1 MKLDLRGFQQ
11 HCVVYIAACSWT
23 YQRWSTASR
32 QLVNLEKI
40 MCKRIQNNSRGPRYT
55 PWSVA
60 LEIHVCLFLRSSCLL
75 FRPPTPPSRPRRPVK
90 KKRRLSNL
98 GVLIPFYSLFHVVDH
113 RFHGRVLLLKQPATC
128 SLKHSQWWKPHLLS
142 HRHLCGQLQRR
153 CFQLQFFKSQVQPIH
168 LAMSWVFAL
177 CWWVFAKAIIPMSC
191 IHMSCTF
198 VGMVHGI
205 FPPWCLAQSRTCSK

>member
-90 KKRRLSNL
+90 KNADYPTW
-98 GVLIPFYSLFHVVDH
+98 VYLFHSIPCSMWCTIDFMDACYCWSNQQPAASNIRNDENPTCSATATCAASSRDAASNCNSSNRKSNRYTWPCHECSHYAHECSPKPLFQWAVYI
-113 RFHGRVLLLKQPATC
+113 RAVLLWA
-128 SLKHSQWWKPHLLS
+128 W
-142 HRHLCGQLQRR
+142 
-153 CFQLQFFKSQVQPIH
+153 F
-168 LAMSWVFAL
+168 MVF
-177 CWWVFAKAIIPMSC
+177 
-191 IHMSCTF
+191 
-198 VGMVHGI
+198 
-205 FPPWCLAQSRTCSK
+205 FPPWCSCSK